1 MPGLWVGKLFEE
13 SRNGRFLVVVFFV
26 FFFFRL
32 EEHTKIAETKYLR
45 EVRGGKQNFWMKVSD
60 LSVEGLA
67 LL

>member
-1 MPGLWVGKLFEE
+1 MPGLWVGKFFEE
-13 SRNGRFLVVVFFV
+13 SRNGRFLAG

>member
-1 MPGLWVGKLFEE
+1 MPGLWVGKFFEE
-13 SRNGRFLVVVFFV
+13 SRNGRFLVG
-26 FFFFRL
+26 FFFRL